1 MPRVGRLRS
10 LPEAG
15 FGRKKRGLRMTTACE
30 PANKGA
36 AVLRPC
42 QSLSIG
48 SCRET
53 ELDLKLSL
61 SFSIRGWDVANP
73 IWRKAMNHKKQRF
86 TRMHKRNAVAAA
98 LTLLMPVIA
107 GVAVTGATVQARTA
121 NTEKQ
126 MNPTPSK
133 FYCNTKALTP
143 EERAHHKQLSE
154 KLMAARKAIVETDRG
169 YEFQF
174 GPQDATL
181 AELADW
187 VVAESKCCP
196 FFDFHID
203 LENEGKLICLR
214 LTGEEGIKQFIR
226 AEFPAK

>member
-1 MPRVGRLRS
+1 
-10 LPEAG
+10 
-15 FGRKKRGLRMTTACE
+15 
-30 PANKGA
+30 
-36 AVLRPC
+36 
-42 QSLSIG
+42 
-48 SCRET
+48 
-53 ELDLKLSL
+53 
-61 SFSIRGWDVANP
+61 
-73 IWRKAMNHKKQRF
+73 MNQKKQRF

-107 GVAVTGATVQARTA
+107 GVAVKGATAQERTA

-126 MNPTPSK
+126 MNTTQSK

-143 EERAHHKQLSE
+143 EERAHHKQLGD

-226 AEFPAK
+226 AEFGVR

>member
-1 MPRVGRLRS
+1 MNQKK
-10 LPEAG
+10 EQ
-15 FGRKKRGLRMTTACE
+15 FGGT
-30 PANKGA
+30 
-36 AVLRPC
+36 
-42 QSLSIG
+42 
-48 SCRET
+48 
-53 ELDLKLSL
+53 
-61 SFSIRGWDVANP
+61 
-73 IWRKAMNHKKQRF
+73 
-86 TRMHKRNAVAAA
+86 HKRNTVAAA
-98 LTLLMPVIA
+98 LAVLIA
-107 GVAVTGATVQARTA
+107 GNTGVAMTGATARSQAT

-126 MNPTPSK
+126 MNTTQSK

-143 EERAHHKQLSE
+143 EERAHHKQLGD
-154 KLMAARKAIVETDRG
+154 KLMAARKAIVETEKG

-187 VVAESKCCP
+187 VVNESKCCP

-226 AEFPAK
+226 AEFNLK